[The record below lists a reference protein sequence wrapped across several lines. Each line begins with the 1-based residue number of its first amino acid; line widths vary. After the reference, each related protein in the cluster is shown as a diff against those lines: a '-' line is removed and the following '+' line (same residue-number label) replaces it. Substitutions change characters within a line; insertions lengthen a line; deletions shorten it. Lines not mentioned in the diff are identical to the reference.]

1 MSPRPHPFRRA
12 ATRLTVIFA
21 CLWLAA
27 CDVLPAVRSSGPR
40 IDATKP
46 VAVAL
51 LVPAGSGQAQDDF
64 LATALENAAR
74 LAMADL
80 QGVTIDLR
88 VYKTGGQASQ
98 AAALATQAVNDGAKI
113 ILGPVFASEANAAG
127 VAVAGRNIN
136 VLSFSNNTDIAGGNV
151 FVLGNTFEN
160 TANRLV
166 SYSVS
171 KGKSKIMIVNGNDVA
186 EQKGRGAI
194 ALAIAN
200 NGASNVGQTS
210 FELSQSSL
218 INAIPKIAGQAR
230 SSGADAIFMTSGQ
243 PERYRS

>member
-1 MSPRPHPFRRA
+1 
-12 ATRLTVIFA
+12 
-21 CLWLAA
+21 
-27 CDVLPAVRSSGPR
+27 
-40 IDATKP
+40 
-46 VAVAL
+46 